1 MSIHT
6 PQRIL
11 VAPSGFK
18 ESLSAEAVAQAIAA
32 GVRRVIP
39 GVQVDEYPVP
49 DGGEGTAAA
58 LVAATAVEL
67 IAARVTGPVGE
78 PVDAHWAR
86 LGGAH
91 SSVAVAGSSPTTRPT
106 RSSRCHRAGRST
118 RC

>member
-49 DGGEGTAAA
+49 DTF
-58 LVAATAVEL
+58 
-67 IAARVTGPVGE
+67 
-78 PVDAHWAR
+78 R
-86 LGGAH
+86 LPKEQKQNPPRIL
-91 SSVAVAGSSPTTRPT
+91 PTNGNLHPMYADI
-106 RSSRCHRAGRST
+106 SLSRFYR
-118 RC
+118 